1 MRPSHDRQE
10 HLILL
15 TRPARWPL
23 SISLTDTSVEGRSAV
38 IAHLRE
44 AAMDQRKS
52 QADRSALLRALRYE
66 QQELDFLQIE
76 VAI

>member
-1 MRPSHDRQE
+1 MRPDHARHE
-10 HLILL
+10 LLILL

-23 SISLTDTSVEGRSAV
+23 RISLTDTSVEGRSAV

-66 QQELDFLQIE
+66 QQELDYLQLE
-76 VAI
+76 AAL